1 MERTQFNYPTTILF
15 GPGVRDRIAAEAKNR
30 GLARLLVVA
39 DRSVAKLPFL
49 PEIRAQLEKAGVQ
62 AAVFSEFEGNP
73 VEKNVVAGAKA
84 YQDAGAQGFLAVGGG
99 AVMDVAKAI
108 AVLVNHP
115 GGLFEYEDR
124 PGAKPIDRAIPPIL
138 AVPTTAGTGSEV
150 GRSTVISDDET
161 HAKKIVFSPKLMPAV
176 VFADPELTVGLPPKV
191 TAATGMDALTH
202 CVESY
207 LAKGY
212 HPMADG
218 IALEGVR
225 LIAKYLARAVSNGSD
240 LEARANMLMASMMG
254 AVAFQK
260 GLGITHSCAHAL
272 STVHDLHHGLANG
285 VMITYC
291 MEFNL
296 PQNRDKFLA
305 LSHAVGATGERGF
318 LDWLKTLRR
327 QIGIPDKLSELGIK
341 NAEAMLEVAWNDPCH
356 QCNPRSPTKED
367 FLRIYREAI

>member
-1 MERTQFNYPTTILF
+1 MEYEHRN
-15 GPGVRDRIAAEAKNR
+15 
-30 GLARLLVVA
+30 
-39 DRSVAKLPFL
+39 
-49 PEIRAQLEKAGVQ
+49 
-62 AAVFSEFEGNP
+62 
-73 VEKNVVAGAKA
+73 
-84 YQDAGAQGFLAVGGG
+84 GFR

-108 AVLVNHP
+108 AVLVFHP
-115 GGLFEYEDR
+115 GKLFDYEDK
-124 PGAKPIDRAIPPIL
+124 PGAKPIDAAIPPIL
-138 AVPTTAGTGSEV
+138 ALPTTAGTGSEV
-150 GRSTVISDDET
+150 GRSTVISDDKT

-176 VFADPELTVGLPPKV
+176 VLADPELTLGLPPKV

-225 LIAKYLARAVSNGSD
+225 LIARNLARAVEKGSD
-240 LEARANMLMASMMG
+240 LEARGHMLMASMMG

-285 VMITYC
+285 VMIPYC

-296 PQNRDKFLA
+296 ANNREKFLA
-305 LSHAVGATGERGF
+305 LSQAVGRTGERGF
-318 LDWLKTLRR
+318 LDWLRELRR
-327 QIGIPDKLSELGIK
+327 QIGIPDKLSELGVRA
-341 NAEAMLEVAWNDPCH
+341 AEPLIEVAWNDPCH
-356 QCNPRSPTKED
+356 QCNPRSPTRED
-367 FLRIYREAI
+367 FLRLYKEAI